1 MRAISQAAFL
11 IGGLYFEI
19 YRKRIYAGKAPTG
32 RSAGLQPC
40 EGTQGTN
47 TSADSRGCYLREGVS
62 ASTANGIGTVGGLS
76 VQSYQIIIINGA
88 LRVIGAF
95 LLLSRRAHLLTTHK
109 MGGGTAK
116 AGVRS
121 PRVAAPSEPC
131 GSCRRTV
138 SFRAVVCP
146 TTALSTLYHSL
157 DSVGIA
163 AATPSIA
170 HKNSQYFLTR
180 RCRNLIYPSQFF
192 KGGLDATS
200 RCKRNKNN
208 LRKV

>member
-1 MRAISQAAFL
+1 MRRLVRAISRAAFL
-11 IGGLYFEI
+11 IGSICIENH
-19 YRKRIYAGKAPTG
+19 RERIYAGKTPTG
-32 RSAGLQPC
+32 RSAGSQPR

-47 TSADSRGCYLREGVS
+47 TAAYPRGSYFRESTSAGTSDVVG
-62 ASTANGIGTVGGLS
+62 TIGEL
-76 VQSYQIIIINGA
+76 
-88 LRVIGAF
+88 

-131 GSCRRTV
+131 GSCRRAVT
-138 SFRAVVCP
+138 FRAVVCP

-163 AATPSIA
+163 SATPSIA